1 MESLARILANHPFLD
16 GMDREQVDFITGC
29 ASNVVFN
36 EGEFLCRQG
45 SPVDKIF
52 LLRHGRVAVQSFA
65 PGRGPVTVDVA
76 GAGDM
81 VGWSGLVG
89 PEGARFDVVA
99 LEVVRAVALDSVCLR
114 KKCDADPRLGHAM
127 FLRVANVLEH
137 RLESTRVQLLDM
149 YATNH

>member
-1 MESLARILANHPFLD
+1 MESLARILAAHPFLE
-16 GMDREQVDFITGC
+16 GMGQEHIEFITGC

-36 EGEFLCRQG
+36 EGEFLYKQG
-45 SPVDKIF
+45 SPVDKIY

-76 GAGDM
+76 TSGDL

-89 PEGARFDVVA
+89 GGARFDVIA
-99 LEVVRAVALDSVCLR
+99 LELVRAIALDSACLR
-114 KKCDADPRLGHAM
+114 AKCDADPKLGHAM
-127 FLRVANVLEH
+127 FMRVADVLEH

-149 YATNH
+149 YASNH